1 MKKKHT
7 AIKSKPI
14 KHIIFIKSKNHMK
27 SLRPLIFA
35 KNVKS
40 IKPAE
45 PIKTMESTIVSIIIL
60 LTVTTMIFTLFTA
73 CLDQKQN
80 KRLSDDIQDNGNNS
94 SNQVEAGDD
103 NSSGQNNIGKSGQ
116 PTQSDEPGK
125 SGTEEIDP
133 IKKKINEMTLDEKI
147 GQMVIVGFDGYTI
160 DDSVRAMIQDYHV
173 SGFILYGRNVE
184 SSSQLL
190 ELINSLKRENA
201 KNNKFPLF
209 ISVDEEGGRISRM
222 PGEFKNLPSNRTIGQ
237 VNKEDLS
244 YEVGRIIAEKIR
256 IFGFNMN
263 FAPVLDID
271 SNPKN
276 PVIGD
281 RSFGPDEKIV
291 SKLGVQTMKGLQSG
305 GVIPVVKHF
314 PGHGDTSV
322 DSHIGLPSVNSDFE
336 RLMSFEL
343 IPFKEAIINGA
354 DVVMTAHIL
363 LPEIDS
369 RNPASLSEKLIADIL
384 RKQLKFDGVVVT
396 DDITM
401 GAISKIYSLGEAALK
416 SVLAG
421 TDIILISHEYD
432 NMISVLD
439 ALRDAADSGI
449 LSQDRIDE
457 SLYRI
462 LKLKEKY
469 NLDDSEKKLLDF
481 DNRVDNI
488 NKNISGILEFI
499 SKVK

>member
-1 MKKKHT
+1 MIMKKKHT
-7 AIKSKPI
+7 AIKFKPI
-14 KHIIFIKSKNHMK
+14 KHIIKS
-27 SLRPLIFA
+27 
-35 KNVKS
+35 VKS
-40 IKPAE
+40 MRSAK
-45 PIKTMESTIVSIIIL
+45 PIKTVKSTIVSIIIL
-60 LTVTTMIFTLFTA
+60 LTVITMMFTLFTA

-80 KRLSDDIQDNGNNS
+80 KRPSDDIQGNGNNS
-94 SNQVEAGDD
+94 SNQSEPEDG
-103 NSSGQNNIGKSGQ
+103 NSSEQNSVGQS
-116 PTQSDEPGK
+116 GK

-133 IKKKINEMTLDEKI
+133 VKKKIKEMTLEEKI

-222 PGEFKNLPSNRTIGQ
+222 PQEFKNLPSNRTIGQ
-237 VNKEDLS
+237 INNEELS
-244 YEVGRIIAEKIR
+244 YKVGRIIAEKTR

-271 SNPKN
+271 SNPEN

-281 RSFGPDEKIV
+281 RSFGSDEKIV

-343 IPFKEAIINGA
+343 IPFKEAIINGV

-462 LKLKEKY
+462 L
-469 NLDDSEKKLLDF
+469 
-481 DNRVDNI
+481 
-488 NKNISGILEFI
+488 
-499 SKVK
+499 